1 MLIKDAIREAN
12 TEHEIFFLL
21 TAYVEAL
28 GYCDKLNLL
37 PWQMRD
43 LPVAGADD
51 VKARVYGLH
60 LRLHGLTPDSDT
72 AIRSAIHEAL
82 EILNTALRRLASLQ
96 ADVNAADLSFAA

>member
-37 PWQMRD
+37 PWQMRN

-60 LRLHGLTPDSDT
+60 LRLHGLNPDSDN
-72 AIRSAIHEAL
+72 AIQSAIHEAL

-96 ADVNAADLSFAA
+96 ADNRAADLSYAA

>member
-60 LRLHGLTPDSDT
+60 LRLHGLNPDSDT